1 MRMKHLIHIFILAS
15 LLVGC
20 KGSQSNQNE
29 DIAQDSTENKK
40 SADIIYS
47 KDSIFFS
54 TAIPDYDEKDSIIGY
69 NHNFYMK
76 FNGKY
81 HEVYELDFS
90 RHHIF
95 IYTDSTKSRYLY
107 DKRGKYFLNDNE
119 ADNYM
124 EFWFAVMR
132 QFHTEQ

>member
-1 MRMKHLIHIFILAS
+1 
-15 LLVGC
+15 
-20 KGSQSNQNE
+20 
-29 DIAQDSTENKK
+29 
-40 SADIIYS
+40 
-47 KDSIFFS
+47 
-54 TAIPDYDEKDSIIGY
+54 
-69 NHNFYMK
+69 MK